1 MQTIFQAFFWLGV
14 SGGASTIIEMGESL
28 RWRPCSAPLRR
39 TAAAAPLPPRSA
51 PLRRAAAAASNGLA
65 QTCIQG
71 SKRQIV
77 HMYVSPETVAWH

>member
-1 MQTIFQAFFWLGV
+1 MQTIFQAFFWLGI
-14 SGGASTIIEMGESL
+14 SGGASTIIEMGGKPAADAQCAVAL
-28 RWRPCSAPLRR
+28 LRR
-39 TAAAAPLPPRSA
+39 AAAATG
-51 PLRRAAAAASNGLA
+51 AAAASNGLA

>member
-28 RWRPCSAPLRR
+28 RRRPRN
-39 TAAAAPLPPRSA
+39 T
-51 PLRRAAAAASNGLA
+51 PLRRAATAAGASNGLA